1 MNVVADSDLSS
12 TLTMNG
18 LLMAV
23 VGFFIGGV
31 ANLVSAAISADLGE
45 FERIS
50 SQPSDSFFLAM
61 NIKPSNFSYNI
72 STNRC
77 RLKLWCYAILLLLIC

>member
-1 MNVVADSDLSS
+1 MNVVADSDLSN

-50 SQPSDSFFLAM
+50 SQPSDSFFSHEYKA
-61 NIKPSNFSYNI
+61 IKFRYNI

-77 RLKLWCYAILLLLIC
+77 RLKLWC

>member
-31 ANLVSAAISADLGE
+31 ANLVSAAISADLGK
-45 FERIS
+45 FGPIDFNLSFIS
-50 SQPSDSFFLAM
+50 PKY
-61 NIKPSNFSYNI
+61 I
-72 STNRC
+72 
-77 RLKLWCYAILLLLIC
+77 

>member
-1 MNVVADSDLSS
+1 MKINVVADSDLSS

-31 ANLVSAAISADLGE
+31 ANLVSAAISADLGK
-45 FERIS
+45 FKLIS
-50 SQPSDSFFLAM
+50 S
-61 NIKPSNFSYNI
+61 
-72 STNRC
+72 
-77 RLKLWCYAILLLLIC
+77 

>member
-50 SQPSDSFFLAM
+50 SQPSDSFF
-61 NIKPSNFSYNI
+61 
-72 STNRC
+72 
-77 RLKLWCYAILLLLIC
+77 